1 MRPDRTLYA
10 RQRVL
15 VVGSAPGVVLPSVDA
30 YDVSICAN
38 AAPRILVDAQRLPDT
53 QIVTGYMTS
62 LDYRTPEHVD
72 LITGLHIPSVW
83 VLETFQGIESVQ
95 REYDRRGIT
104 WDVMRRI
111 EQQDWAD
118 IVQEVCGQPLG
129 RHVLDGS
136 DCEQSV
142 STGLFCAC
150 FAFYAGAE
158 TVTLSGISWG
168 MRPHITGDTEAWDA
182 LVAAY
187 GDRVREVPLC
197 V

>member
-1 MRPDRTLYA
+1 MLPNRALYT

-15 VVGSAPGVVLPSVDA
+15 VVGSAPGVVLPPVDA
-30 YDVSICAN
+30 YDTSICAN

-62 LDYRTPEHVD
+62 LPEHSPENVD
-72 LITGLHIPSVW
+72 SLTGLHIPHVW
-83 VLETFQGIESVQ
+83 VLETFQGIESTR

-104 WDVMRRI
+104 WDVMWRI
-111 EQQDWAD
+111 DQQDWAD
-118 IVQEVCGQPLG
+118 IVQEVCGLPLG
-129 RHVLDGS
+129 RHVVDGS

-158 TVTLSGISWG
+158 TVTLCGISWG
-168 MRPHITGDTEAWDA
+168 KRPHLTGDLAA
-182 LVAAY
+182 LQQLTKR
-187 GDRVREVPLC
+187 GLLC

>member
-1 MRPDRTLYA
+1 MRPDRTLYT

-15 VVGSAPGVVLPSVDA
+15 VIGSDPSVVLPPMDA

-38 AAPRILVDAQRLPDT
+38 AAPRILADAQRLLDT

-62 LDYRTPEHVD
+62 LDYRSPEHVD
-72 LITGLHIPSVW
+72 AITGLHIPSVW
-83 VLETFQGIESVQ
+83 VLESFQGIASTQ
-95 REYDRRGIT
+95 REYVRRGIT
-104 WDVMRRI
+104 WDAMHRI

-118 IVQEVCGQPLG
+118 IVQDVCGLPLG
-129 RHVLDGS
+129 RHVVDGS

-150 FAFYAGAE
+150 FAFYAGADA
-158 TVTLSGISWG
+158 VTLCGVSWEK
-168 MRPHITGDTEAWDA
+168 RPHLTGDLAA
-182 LVAAY
+182 LQQLTKR
-187 GDRVREVPLC
+187 GLLC